1 VDDDLRNAFATLS
14 AQISTVNTDLR
25 ANTAL
30 TAELTRSVADVR
42 AEQHAQA
49 GRIGVIE
56 KHVFGSDP
64 PPPPAEEPIVKQVSE
79 HDGDIATVTGRVLAV
94 ESKVDSL
101 TQKLGVDKDSGFF
114 AVFRNA
120 NTKDLVK
127 ILTLIAAIVAAWKGL
142 K

>member
-1 VDDDLRNAFATLS
+1 MEDDLRNAFATLS

-30 TAELTRSVADVR
+30 TAELSRSVADAR
-42 AEQHAQA
+42 AEVRHVA
-49 GRIGVIE
+49 GRVGVIE

-64 PPPPAEEPIVKQVSE
+64 PPPPAEPIIRQVSE
-79 HDGDIATVTGRVLAV
+79 HDGDIATATGRILAV
-94 ESKVDSL
+94 ESKVDQL
-101 TQKLGVDKDSGFF
+101 TKKLGVDKEGWL

-127 ILTLIAAIVAAWKGL
+127 ILTMIAALIAAWKGL

>member
-1 VDDDLRNAFATLS
+1 MEDDLRNAFATLS

-42 AEQHAQA
+42 TEQRSQA

-64 PPPPAEEPIVKQVSE
+64 PPSPQEPIVKQVSE

-94 ESKVDSL
+94 ESKVDTL
-101 TQKLGVDKDSGFF
+101 TQKLGVDRDSGAL

-120 NTKDLVK
+120 NTKDLIK
-127 ILTLIAAIVAAWKGL
+127 LLTLIAAIVAAWKGL